1 MFSTAKYLKVRS
13 ASSKRA
19 ATIIRDLAND
29 STLTIADRGVML
41 TCASIIDGIAART
54 SVEAKKKK
62 AAEEQ
67 YERDIT
73 KARRESN
80 VLVAKIPN
88 QSILDKVAGNALHI
102 NRIDQLAVAIR
113 TKCADR
119 KALEWELNY
128 WNDQSRSDLSGHI
141 ASESVRRKI
150 SSESFETD
158 LMAKFESKKSD
169 PTVISIA
176 QRFSALLESN
186 QEAA

>member
-1 MFSTAKYLKVRS
+1 MFSTAKFLKGRS

-41 TCASIIDGIAART
+41 TCAQIIDGIAAKT

-80 VLVAKIPN
+80 ALVAKLPN
-88 QSILDKVAGNALHI
+88 ESILDKVAGNALHI
-102 NRIDQLAVAIR
+102 NRLDRLTTAIR
-113 TKCADR
+113 TESDDKKSLA
-119 KALEWELNY
+119 WELNY

-141 ASESVRRKI
+141 AYEIVRRKV
-150 SSESFETD
+150 SAESFEAD

-169 PTVISIA
+169 PVVMSIT
-176 QRFSALLESN
+176 QRMTEKLEPK
-186 QEAA
+186 EPA